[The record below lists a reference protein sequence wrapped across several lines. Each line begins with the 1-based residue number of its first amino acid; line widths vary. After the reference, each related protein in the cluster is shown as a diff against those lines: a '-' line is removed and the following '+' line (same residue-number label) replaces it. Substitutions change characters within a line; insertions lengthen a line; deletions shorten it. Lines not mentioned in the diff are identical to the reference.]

1 MFLYFI
7 TKDYFCFCWYS
18 KIFSIGLHEISHGYA
33 AYLLGDSTAKYAGRL
48 TLNPLK
54 HLDIFG
60 SVILPAFTYLTGGF
74 ILGWAKPVPFNP
86 YNLKNQK
93 WGPAIVGAAGPLA
106 NILVIVIFGIFIK
119 IGGQFALLTSSLFQ
133 IAALIILVNLQLT
146 ILNLI
151 PIPPLDGSRLL
162 SAFLPYRWQNIQYT
176 LERYSF
182 FFVLIFIFFIWPY
195 LFLPI
200 VSFLFK
206 LITGLAVM

>member
-1 MFLYFI
+1 MDFVFAIAILI
-7 TKDYFCFCWYS
+7 MS
-18 KIFSIGLHEISHGYA
+18 VVLHEVSHGYA
-33 AYLLGDSTAKYAGRL
+33 AYALGDSTAKYAGRL

-60 SVILPAFTYLTGGF
+60 SVILPVFTYLTGGF
-74 ILGWAKPVPFNP
+74 IIGWAKPVPFNP

-93 WGPAIVGAAGPLA
+93 WGPAIVGASGPATNL
-106 NILVIVIFGIFIK
+106 LVALIFGATVRLNETLAFLPVS
-119 IGGQFALLTSSLFQ
+119 FFQ
-133 IAALIILVNLQLT
+133 LAGLIVLVNLTLA

-162 SAFLPYRWQNIQYT
+162 SAFLPWRWQRIQYT

-182 FFVLIFIFFIWPY
+182 IFVLIFIFFIWPFI
-195 LFLPI
+195 FLPI

-206 LITGLAVM
+206 LITGLAM

>member
-1 MFLYFI
+1 MEFI
-7 TKDYFCFCWYS
+7 FAIAILILS
-18 KIFSIGLHEISHGYA
+18 VIIHEISHGYV

-48 TLNPLK
+48 TLNPLR

-60 SVILPAFTYLTGGF
+60 SVILPIFTYLTGGF
-74 ILGWAKPVPFNP
+74 IIGWAKPVPFNP

-106 NILVIVIFGIFIK
+106 NILVVAIFGIFIRA
-119 IGGQFALLTSSLFQ
+119 GGQFTLLPLSFFQ
-133 IAALIILVNLQLT
+133 IATLIVLINLQLT
-146 ILNLI
+146 ILNLV

-162 SAFLPYRWQNIQYT
+162 SAFLPFRWQNIQYT

-182 FFVLIFIFFIWPY
+182 IFVIIFIFFVWPY
-195 LFLPI
+195 IFLPI

-206 LITGLAVM
+206 LITGLAL